1 MEPGLRIGIGRLT
14 TAFLLVLVLIGV
26 PLERKHAVRLLEL
39 VVGGGALD
47 IEHGVV
53 AARRRSHG
61 ARALRRQADAPKRAE
76 ETDSCGRVFAPKGG
90 RSKRVRSFHP
100 GGRAQAAGARS
111 HGRAQ
116 EGGRLRPEPAQHATI
131 GRALIPVVASS
142 GLGGRHSWRS
152 GAPDPARRDR
162 ARAAPAAEATA
173 DSEDLAGAH
182 HRQQRG
188 RACLCRR
195 PAAADYGL
203 SGRSLSTVAGRCH
216 VTRCHVSMLTSC
228 LYRTVF
234 RIFSRTFSP
243 VTARRVLS
251 CDLVREAQAVFLL
264 PRARRGRR
272 AAMPAG
278 RGWAVP
284 AVCASGI
291 SEARRNRASGVPRA
305 TPRRSHTHTLR
316 HPPSRLA
323 LGGKW
328 HLASPTKS

>member
-61 ARALRRQADAPKRAE
+61 KGRPRQLD
-76 ETDSCGRVFAPKGG
+76 APKGG
-90 RSKRVRSFHP
+90 HFQRKTTLQTRVPFSRGNVRYFHP
-100 GGRAQAAGARS
+100 AGGRAQEAGARS
-111 HGRAQ
+111 DGRAQ

-152 GAPDPARRDR
+152 GAPDPARRAR

-203 SGRSLSTVAGRCH
+203 SGRSLSTVARPLPCDK
-216 VTRCHVSMLTSC
+216 RCHVSMLTSC
-228 LYRTVF
+228 LYRTF
-234 RIFSRTFSP
+234 SRIFSRTFSP

-251 CDLVREAQAVFLL
+251 CDLDVREAHAGARGT
-264 PRARRGRR
+264 PRNNKAYARGRG
-272 AAMPAG
+272 PG
-278 RGWAVP
+278 RGRGRGLPLSPLSRTRTHAVSS
-284 AVCASGI
+284 VSSVSGI
-291 SEARRNRASGVPRA
+291 
-305 TPRRSHTHTLR
+305 H
-316 HPPSRLA
+316 
-323 LGGKW
+323 
-328 HLASPTKS
+328 